1 MSLWEEAG
9 LGCRCEERAGV
20 LPTSESSLSVS
31 SSTFT
36 VRMKARCASTW
47 RSASRKYFLWMGVGA
62 AGHTRAALWPFPSP
76 PTDYPVLFCPD
87 LFTLGYSVLSSRGLS
102 GRAQGELRENPL
114 QHTSNS
120 GILWARVMTT
130 QKARVCQQSY
140 RGAGQMLHT
149 CLCQDPDFCQWQLL

>member
-62 AGHTRAALWPFPSP
+62 AGHTRAALRPFPSP
-76 PTDYPVLFCPD
+76 PTNYPVLFCPD

-102 GRAQGELRENPL
+102 GRAQGELRERTLSSIPPTL
-114 QHTSNS
+114 AYCGHE
-120 GILWARVMTT
+120 
-130 QKARVCQQSY
+130 
-140 RGAGQMLHT
+140 
-149 CLCQDPDFCQWQLL
+149 